1 MFLDSASSVTS
12 ALAVGSNRGCV
23 WVSIIGFSILHL
35 LLLAKSLET
44 FSTVY
49 MALCHCGKIPKLP
62 FAVLEH
68 GNNQI

>member
-1 MFLDSASSVTS
+1 VA
-12 ALAVGSNRGCV
+12 ALWFQSF
-23 WVSIIGFSILHL
+23 GFSILHL

-49 MALCHCGKIPKLP
+49 MALYHCGKNPKLP

-68 GNNQI
+68 GNN

>member
-1 MFLDSASSVTS
+1 VAAFGFQSF
-12 ALAVGSNRGCV
+12 
-23 WVSIIGFSILHL
+23 GFSILHL